1 MIPKSLRENLN
12 ATTITLNI
20 GSHYFGHY
28 PSNTEY
34 FPEEMLKDL
43 NEISSYTND
52 AFSWF
57 IGQIIRNAL
66 KLNQNSTEYLVN
78 KKAELQL
85 KKPYL
90 G

>member
-12 ATTITLNI
+12 STTIALSI
-20 GSHYFGHY
+20 LSHYFGHAPY
-28 PSNTEY
+28 NTEY
-34 FPEEMLKDL
+34 FPAEMLNDL

-52 AFSWF
+52 AFCWF

-66 KLNQNSTEYLVN
+66 KLNQNSIEYLDM
-78 KKAELQL
+78 KQAELQL
-85 KKPYL
+85 KKPFL